1 MIPMSSKPRSPVCGF
16 LGRIGSKSGYLH
28 SQKCHMELKDDRF
41 KSNITER
48 PLPTQFFCWGF
59 MVKICLTT
67 GYPCIFS
74 SLKSYFPI
82 FSNIFL
88 MKRYHQYPIRGAIP
102 IFRPNPLKLL
112 GQTVP
117 SHIRT
122 PCRPRAAPLVFG
134 AQFGAA
140 GDELRL
146 KHHTESR
153 VQSYSSWM
161 CFFPSETSHH
171 IRHRHQLDEPSKSCW
186 KNHCPMFSEG
196 PPARGGGGGPVGAS
210 VLSCLVF
217 FREAV
222 EERIKI
228 KGLKDDKDYWGDK
241 GWSEKGINHPI
252 TLDEYIMVYE
262 FGGYS
267 PVIIRYFNGICQ
279 GFIYFIYPGLIL
291 QHFDLY
297 HRDIIGSVLSKPF
310 QVAEMLSWTISIEWL
325 DVSLHQHVS
334 RHPQFIPLGICS
346 IIQIFLRSFRDL
358 EQANL
363 NQDWNWGIRNG
374 SWYYPTFLGQIIK
387 SQSLIQAP
395 PVRYLQFGWN
405 CGIPPDGH
413 LDGEIP
419 WRILQRKHNFSRYV

>member
-1 MIPMSSKPRSPVCGF
+1 MIRMSSIPRLPVCGF

-161 CFFPSETSHH
+161 CFFS
-171 IRHRHQLDEPSKSCW
+171 
-186 KNHCPMFSEG
+186 
-196 PPARGGGGGPVGAS
+196 
-210 VLSCLVF
+210 
-217 FREAV
+217 
-222 EERIKI
+222 
-228 KGLKDDKDYWGDK
+228 
-241 GWSEKGINHPI
+241 
-252 TLDEYIMVYE
+252 
-262 FGGYS
+262 
-267 PVIIRYFNGICQ
+267 
-279 GFIYFIYPGLIL
+279 
-291 QHFDLY
+291 
-297 HRDIIGSVLSKPF
+297 
-310 QVAEMLSWTISIEWL
+310 
-325 DVSLHQHVS
+325 
-334 RHPQFIPLGICS
+334 
-346 IIQIFLRSFRDL
+346 
-358 EQANL
+358 
-363 NQDWNWGIRNG
+363 IRNLA
-374 SWYYPTFLGQIIK
+374 S
-387 SQSLIQAP
+387 
-395 PVRYLQFGWN
+395 
-405 CGIPPDGH
+405 H
-413 LDGEIP
+413 
-419 WRILQRKHNFSRYV
+419 